1 MPKKSIVLSA
11 LKILGL
17 EEMLKLSEVIEN
29 KQKPHYGV
37 VDEEIIVWDDGAKD
51 DENNKGSPLEKII
64 LFPEKTVSSI
74 DLVGPKEDP
83 VIPDNSSGLLHLD
96 LILRQREILKKHN
109 EESFQKNEAISE
121 YRKTNAA
128 HIVRVSTS
136 GGKHVVRSI
145 ATNGILINKKQA

>member
-17 EEMLKLSEVIEN
+17 DEMLKLSEVIEH
-29 KQKPHYGV
+29 KQRPHKGALE
-37 VDEEIIVWDDGAKD
+37 EEIIVWDDPAEDNEK
-51 DENNKGSPLEKII
+51 NKGPPLEKII
-64 LFPEKTVSSI
+64 LFPEKTVSQI
-74 DLVGPKEDP
+74 DLADPKQDAVMTE
-83 VIPDNSSGLLHLD
+83 NSSGLLHLD
-96 LILRQREILKKHN
+96 LILRQREIVKKHN